1 MIGRL
6 GALPVRGKGRAH
18 PIRSN
23 DPTFRSSFQLAR
35 ADASDQRKEIVMPDP
50 AALPQR
56 PSLEQL
62 RKQAKDLLRAWRD
75 GDAAA
80 AQRVRAQK
88 PRAREPVLAD
98 AQFTL
103 AREHGFESWPKLALH
118 VEALKHDSVLR
129 LARTADDIVAMYT
142 RHDKDALERLSTA
155 FGGEQEI
162 GRVRE
167 SIASR
172 VRQLP
177 DGEQRLANLTS
188 ADVRLL
194 LARQLG
200 FDDWWAYIES
210 AAQPPENARS
220 APRGYS
226 ATPPFYRID
235 FDNDSIEPRQLMSRK
250 DWEGLIDAM
259 RDTGVSGLNARGQ
272 MTDDI
277 MALLTALDG
286 LKRLNLGGCRALTD
300 AGVAHL
306 AKLPQLEE
314 LELAGRIT
322 DKGLEVLRH
331 LPELRKFQLFWH
343 TGVSDAGVAN
353 LTFCDKLEHVD
364 MLGSTTGDGAINA
377 LRGKRHLQ
385 HLKTGR
391 LVTDAG
397 LPLLHDLPLLKQR
410 SGLEA
415 KADLMAFD
423 ADRGH
428 LMLDGPITN
437 AGLGTLA
444 GLEGVRGFHLFWHA
458 KGVTSDALGVLRE
471 LPGLGFL
478 GCEGTLCDDT
488 AMRHIAAMPR
498 LRVLQS
504 QGAVATDDGFAALAK
519 SRTIEAIWG
528 RENPNLRGRGFA
540 ALAEMP
546 ALTSLAVSCQHV
558 DDAAL
563 SLLPR
568 FPKLTWLVPIGV
580 SDDGFEHVGRCERLE
595 KLTCMYCRDTGDR
608 ASEQIASLTK
618 LRYYYAGQTQITDR
632 SLEILGGMSSLEE
645 VELSACKSISNAGLA
660 HIAKLPRLRK
670 VAFDATPHVSRAAL
684 ALFAHD
690 VRVDFWT

>member
-35 ADASDQRKEIVMPDP
+35 ADASDQRKEIVMQDP
-50 AALPQR
+50 QALPER

-62 RKQAKDLLRAWRD
+62 RKQAKDLLRAWRA
-75 GDAAA
+75 GDPAAE
-80 AQRVRAQK
+80 QRVRAQK
-88 PRAREPVLAD
+88 PHAREPVLAD
-98 AQFTL
+98 AQFTV
-103 AREHGFESWPKLALH
+103 ARELGLESWPKLVLH

-129 LARTADDIVAMYT
+129 LARIAEDIVAMYT
-142 RHDKDALERLSTA
+142 RHDNEALARLSTA

-162 GRVRE
+162 GRVRN

-177 DGEQRLANLTS
+177 DGEQRLANLTA

-200 FDDWWAYIES
+200 FDDWWAYIDS
-210 AAQPPENARS
+210 ARQPPEDARS
-220 APRGYS
+220 ASRGYS

-235 FDNDSIEPRQLMSRK
+235 FENDSIEPRQPMSRN
-250 DWEGLIDAM
+250 DWQRLIDVM
-259 RDTGVSGLNARGQ
+259 RETGVGGLNARGQ
-272 MTDDI
+272 MTDE
-277 MALLTALDG
+277 ALELLGSYDG
-286 LKRLNLGGCRALTD
+286 VKRLKLSGSRAVTD
-300 AGVAHL
+300 SGLAHL

-322 DKGLEVLRH
+322 DRGLEVLRH
-331 LPELRKFQLFWH
+331 LPELRKLELFWH
-343 TGVSDAGVAN
+343 TGISDAGVAN
-353 LTFCDKLEHVD
+353 LTFCDQLEHVD

-377 LRGKRHLQ
+377 LRGKRRLQ

-397 LPLLHDLPLLKQR
+397 LPLLHDIPLLKER
-410 SGLEA
+410 SSLEA

-423 ADRGH
+423 AARGH
-428 LMLDGPITN
+428 LLIDGPVTN
-437 AGLGTLA
+437 GGLGALA

-458 KGVTSDALGVLRE
+458 KGITSDALGVLRE
-471 LPGLGFL
+471 LPSLGFL
-478 GCEGTLCDDT
+478 GCEGKLCDDT
-488 AMRHIAAMPR
+488 AMRHIATIPN
-498 LRVLQS
+498 LRVLQA

-519 SRTIEAIWG
+519 SRTLEAIWG
-528 RENPNLRGRGFA
+528 RENPNLHGRGFA

-546 ALTSLAVSCQHV
+546 ALTSLAVSCKHV
-558 DDAAL
+558 DDVAL

-568 FPKLTWLVPIGV
+568 FPKLTWLVPIDV

-608 ASEQIASLTK
+608 ATEQLAELKK

-632 SLEILGGMSSLEE
+632 SLEILGGMSTLEE
-645 VELSACKSISNAGLA
+645 VELSACNSISNDGLA
-660 HIAKLPRLRK
+660 HVAKLPRLRK
-670 VAFDATPHVSRAAL
+670 VAFDATPRVSRAAL
-684 ALFAHD
+684 ALFPHD

>member
-1 MIGRL
+1 MQDPQ
-6 GALPVRGKGRAH
+6 ALP
-18 PIRSN
+18 
-23 DPTFRSSFQLAR
+23 
-35 ADASDQRKEIVMPDP
+35 E
-50 AALPQR
+50 R

-62 RKQAKDLLRAWRD
+62 RKLAKDLLRAWRA

-80 AQRVRAQK
+80 ERRVRAQK
-88 PRAREPVLAD
+88 PHAREPVLAD
-98 AQFTL
+98 AQFAL
-103 AREHGFESWPKLALH
+103 ARELGLESWPKLVLH

-129 LARTADDIVAMYT
+129 LARIAEDIVAAYV
-142 RHDKDALERLSTA
+142 RSDLEALARLNA
-155 FGGEQEI
+155 GLGGGDQSLT
-162 GRVRE
+162 RVRDFV
-167 SIASR
+167 ANR

-177 DGEQRLANLTS
+177 DGERRLASLQP

-200 FDDWWAYIES
+200 FDDWWGLLES
-210 AAQPPENARS
+210 AKQPPAEGRT

-235 FDNDSIEPRQLMSRK
+235 FENDSIEPRQPMSRN
-250 DWEGLIDAM
+250 DWQRLIDVM
-259 RDTGVSGLNARGQ
+259 RETGVGGLNARGQ
-272 MTDDI
+272 MTDD
-277 MALLTALDG
+277 ALELLGSCDG
-286 LKRLNLGGCRALTD
+286 VKRLKLGGSRAVTD
-300 AGVAHL
+300 SGL
-306 AKLPQLEE
+306 AQLARLPQLEE

-322 DKGLEVLRH
+322 DQGLEVLRH
-331 LPELRKFQLFWH
+331 LPELRRFELFWH
-343 TGVSDAGVAN
+343 SGVSDAGAAN

-377 LRGKRHLQ
+377 LRGKRRLQ

-397 LPLLHDLPLLKQR
+397 LPLLHDIPSFKQR

-423 ADRGH
+423 AAHGH
-428 LMLDGPITN
+428 LMIDGPVTN
-437 AGLGTLA
+437 AGLGALA
-444 GLEGVRGFHLFWHA
+444 GLEGVRGFHLFWHTT
-458 KGVTSDALGVLRE
+458 GVTSDVLGVLRE
-471 LPGLGFL
+471 LPSLGFL
-478 GCEGTLCDDT
+478 GCEGKLCDDA
-488 AMRHIAAMPR
+488 AMRHIATIPN
-498 LRVLQS
+498 LRVLQA

-519 SRTIEAIWG
+519 SNTLEAFWG
-528 RENPNLRGRGFA
+528 RENPNLHGRGFA

-546 ALTSLAVSCQHV
+546 ALTSLAVSCKHV

-563 SLLPR
+563 SLLSR
-568 FPKLTWLVPIGV
+568 FPKLTWLVPIDV

-608 ASEQIASLTK
+608 ATEQLAELKK

-632 SLEILGGMSSLEE
+632 SLEILSHLSTLEE

-660 HIAKLPRLRK
+660 HIARLPRLRK
-670 VAFDATPHVSRAAL
+670 VAFDATPRVSRAAL
-684 ALFAHD
+684 ALFPHD